1 MPKQLKITLV
11 ILAITTFFLVSL
23 GSFVRA
29 TGAGL
34 SCPDWP
40 LCFGRVV
47 PHTFEDG
54 VFQEWAHRGLA
65 LIVSLG
71 TTFFAFKVFARR
83 DAYRELW
90 LLAVALLAILF
101 VQVILGGLTVIMK
114 LNPFIVTSHL
124 LFGTLFFQLCSLA
137 AFGFISRPPVTV
149 RENLN
154 LKRLVSVLTALI
166 FVQIIIGGFVGS
178 SGASLVCP
186 DIPMCLDQQ
195 FLPSE
200 SSGAQIL
207 HMTHR
212 SIAVVIAF
220 AAMLVAGLISKSSS
234 VARGIKPHA
243 YGLVILI
250 LLQVVVGLL
259 NVYLLIPISVT
270 VLHLALGELILLG
283 YLVLFRRL

>member
-1 MPKQLKITLV
+1 MQKQLKLTLI

-34 SCPDWP
+34 ACPDWP

-71 TTFFAFKVFARR
+71 TVFFAFKVYPRR
-83 DAYRELW
+83 EALRDLW
-90 LLAVALLAILF
+90 LLSIVLLGILF
-101 VQVILGGLTVIMK
+101 VQIILGGLTVIMR

-137 AFGFISRPPVTV
+137 AFGLISKAPVIV

-154 LKRLVSVLTALI
+154 LKRFLAGLSALI
-166 FVQIIIGGFVGS
+166 FIQIIIGGFVGS

-186 DIPMCLDQQ
+186 DIPLCLEQQ

-200 SSGAQIL
+200 SSGAQVL

-212 SIAVVIAF
+212 SIAVIITLLAIVIAT
-220 AAMLVAGLISKSSS
+220 LIGKSDVVSPG
-234 VARGIKPHA
+234 VKPHT
-243 YGLVILI
+243 YGLVFLI
-250 LLQVVVGLL
+250 FLQVVVGLL
-259 NVYLLIPISVT
+259 NVYMLIPVSVT
-270 VLHLALGELILLG
+270 VVHLALGELILLG
-283 YLVLFRRL
+283 YLVLYRRL